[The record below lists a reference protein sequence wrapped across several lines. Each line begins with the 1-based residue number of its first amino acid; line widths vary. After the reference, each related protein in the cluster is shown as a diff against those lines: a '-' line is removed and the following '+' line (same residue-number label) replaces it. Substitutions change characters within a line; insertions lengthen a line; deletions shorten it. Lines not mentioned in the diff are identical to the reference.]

1 MEEWLDVTSAM
12 MQPFDLNV
20 THAIGLLVQKKLHVE
35 TDSGVTKTQT
45 VCSGKSGSDNFK

>member
-1 MEEWLDVTSAM
+1 MEESLDVTSAM

-35 TDSGVTKTQT
+35 TDSGVTKTRN
-45 VCSGKSGSDNFK
+45 VSSGKSGSDNVK